1 MKTAAAQ
8 CLKAVNYF
16 KEIAEA
22 LIQSCNHY
30 KTTKVASAAALAAE
44 RQFQVK
50 EQARLEKERDKEA
63 NRLQKQKDQEAAKQK
78 RKAEK
83 AEIKKKKK
91 EEEEQAAE
99 AAALAAL
106 QDGEKAEEEEE
117 EGPRNR
123 RGKGINELTEADAP
137 LIREKITGAECRI
150 VATVDDFVRAMCK
163 DEPVILRLSRSAFK
177 KVMEFHAEF
186 TGANVKEIN
195 SVNNSFKAEFTQ
207 FISEFA
213 EKCEARPSPAQPW
226 GI

>member
-16 KEIAEA
+16 KEMAEA

-44 RQFQVK
+44 RQFQMK

-106 QDGEKAEEEEE
+106 QDGEKAEEEE
-117 EGPRNR
+117 GPRNR

-137 LIREKITGAECRI
+137 LIKEKIAGAECRV
-150 VATVDDFVRAMCK
+150 VATVDDFVRIMCK

-195 SVNNSFKAEFTQ
+195 SVNNSFKAELTQ

-226 GI
+226 VI